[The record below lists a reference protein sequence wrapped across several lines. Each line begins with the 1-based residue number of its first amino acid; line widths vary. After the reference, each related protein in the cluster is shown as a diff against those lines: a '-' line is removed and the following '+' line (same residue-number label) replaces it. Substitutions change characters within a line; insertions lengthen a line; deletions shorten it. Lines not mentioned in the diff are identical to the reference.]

1 MKRYSD
7 VQNFFADGKWTFQR
21 NLVFKPMERI
31 YLQEKYDTIID
42 DSLMQ
47 ALAQILTI
55 LRDHTPE
62 RVSTD
67 SISAALVETYTD
79 QFREAM
85 DCGIVNDFQYTGAQ
99 YFEMSHDL
107 YNAVFSNLGAERK
120 ADKRFRFVKNSFI
133 DCVKVLLS
141 GARLNSMYAVEFY
154 MTRHMGD
161 QLGVG
166 FVDELYKNVFV
177 VSLKL

>member
-7 VQNFFADGKWTFQR
+7 VQNFFADSKWTFKR

-31 YLQEKYDTIID
+31 YLQEKYDSIID
-42 DSLMQ
+42 DSLTQ
-47 ALAQILTI
+47 ALVQILTI

-62 RVSTD
+62 QISTN

-85 DCGIVNDFQYTGAQ
+85 DCGIVNDFQYTDGQ
-99 YFEMSHDL
+99 YFEMSHNL
-107 YNAVFSNLGAERK
+107 YKAVFSNLGMERK
-120 ADKRFRFVKNSFI
+120 TDKRFRFVKNVFI
-133 DCVKVLLS
+133 DSVKKLLS

-161 QLGVG
+161 QLGAD
-166 FVDELYKNVFV
+166 FVDELYKKFFI